1 MLETQLGQFLQ
12 EHEEEVDSHTVFPS
26 DLETITEEEFST
38 ASSFGSP
45 SPHPYHCPLSPSH
58 DTTLVDTSGQ
68 AEDQIGAALIRMNS
82 SVMMLEMEQSR
93 TGPVSSGEGGNES
106 DRTRKA
112 STSEVCVI
120 LFPTIQ
126 YVHVC

>member
-1 MLETQLGQFLQ
+1 MLESQLGQFLQ
-12 EHEEEVDSHTVFPS
+12 EHEDEVDTHSVFPS

-45 SPHPYHCPLSPSH
+45 SPHPFHCPLSPNH

-68 AEDQIGAALIRMNS
+68 AEDQIGAALLRMNS

-93 TGPVSSGEGGNES
+93 TESASGGEGGSES
-106 DRTRKA
+106 ERARKA
-112 STSEVCVI
+112 STSEVCM
-120 LFPTIQ
+120 
-126 YVHVC
+126 YVCVYLYV